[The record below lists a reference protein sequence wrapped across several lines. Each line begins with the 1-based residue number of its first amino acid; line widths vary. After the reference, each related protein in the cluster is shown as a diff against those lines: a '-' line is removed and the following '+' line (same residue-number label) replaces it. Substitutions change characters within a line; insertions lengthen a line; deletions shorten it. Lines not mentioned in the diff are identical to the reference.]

1 MSSRVRRLLSLGTT
15 FIFTVKQQS
24 LGSTVG
30 GLRSDRLI
38 SGGEAA
44 KRAGGQSPSD
54 GHSLA
59 AASAGGADDNAEL
72 QASLQSSSAAA
83 AAAVSAAVSAAAAT
97 AASSPASLLASLNAG
112 AALLAARQSQQ
123 QHHQSPNLLLGSAFN
138 AMEAARKHSLADSAS
153 PEPKRESRLTS
164 IIDQLLINKTKDYL
178 QQCSDLTKSTNH
190 HNNSNDTSQSPA
202 LDPGTHSS
210 QPSSPLSRNS
220 AGTGAENTDRL
231 DSDVS
236 DRLSS
241 SIASGSEEEPLAT
254 TGRLVVALIRFRSS
268 SAIYCGPVNRALLA
282 GMHAA
287 VSVSHVRSIG
297 IPVAVA
303 VFRV

>member
-1 MSSRVRRLLSLGTT
+1 MQ
-15 FIFTVKQQS
+15 QQS

-38 SGGEAA
+38 SGGEAAA

-72 QASLQSSSAAA
+72 QASSAA
-83 AAAVSAAVSAAAAT
+83 AAAVSAAVSAAT

-202 LDPGTHSS
+202 LDPGK
-210 QPSSPLSRNS
+210 PVGNCNAR
-220 AGTGAENTDRL
+220 AY
-231 DSDVS
+231 
-236 DRLSS
+236 
-241 SIASGSEEEPLAT
+241 EEGMLLVQREWYYT
-254 TGRLVVALIRFRSS
+254 T
-268 SAIYCGPVNRALLA
+268 
-282 GMHAA
+282 
-287 VSVSHVRSIG
+287 
-297 IPVAVA
+297 
-303 VFRV
+303 